1 MSPSDGR
8 RRAAGESPV
17 TEPAA
22 ETAAAGAADNGRDG
36 VGVEQ
41 RDPWFEPGPKLPAG
55 NSGDDI
61 GSEASETARGN
72 GIDHADIG
80 STTAEWF
87 LPTGRAGLSPDFVT
101 VAAEAEDEDDTR
113 SGSGHQRT
121 TTSGAPP
128 WAGESAGPAP
138 ATPPPWET
146 GPWPGPRS
154 SRRGRQSE
162 QGMSG
167 ASSAQQDAG
176 RNGAG
181 RLGGGSPGGGQQQP
195 PGGLGSPRAILVAGF
210 LPLVIPGLVLG
221 ALGLGRSSAGEPT
234 RRASLTAIYTS
245 LIWAVIIAVIVV
257 VSGSGGPS
265 GSCSYPAAVHQA
277 YVRAMDDLGGSTTA
291 SAQAADLRAAVS
303 KANAAA
309 AATGQIPVRS
319 ALFAL
324 ADDLEQARSD
334 VVAGKSVPAALR
346 QRLTTDGTALTR
358 ACPG

>member
-1 MSPSDGR
+1 MSSSDGR

-17 TEPAA
+17 TEPEA

-41 RDPWFEPGPKLPAG
+41 HDPWFGPGPKLPAG
-55 NSGDDI
+55 NSGDDM
-61 GSEASETARGN
+61 GWEASDPARRN
-72 GIDHADIG
+72 GIDQADIG

-87 LPTGRAGLSPDFVT
+87 LPTGRAALPDYVT
-101 VAAEAEDEDDTR
+101 VEAAAEDEDDAR
-113 SGSGHQRT
+113 SGSGHQRS

-154 SRRGRQSE
+154 SRRGWQSE
-162 QGMSG
+162 QGLSR
-167 ASSAQQDAG
+167 ASSGQQEAG
-176 RNGAG
+176 RNGAA
-181 RLGGGSPGGGQQQP
+181 RAGGGKLAGGQQP
-195 PGGLGSPRAILVAGF
+195 PAGLGSPRAILVAGL
-210 LPLVIPGLVLG
+210 LPVVLPGLVLG

-257 VSGSGGPS
+257 VSNSGGSS

-277 YVRAMDDLGGSTTA
+277 YVRAMDDLSGSTAA
-291 SAQAADLRAAVS
+291 SVEAADLRVAVS

-334 VVAGKSVPAALR
+334 VAAGKSVPASLR
-346 QRLTTDGTALTR
+346 QRLATDGTALTR

>member
-1 MSPSDGR
+1 MSPSDRR
-8 RRAAGESPV
+8 RRAAGESAV
-17 TEPAA
+17 TEPAI

-36 VGVEQ
+36 AGAPLP
-41 RDPWFEPGPKLPAG
+41 DPWFGPGPKLPAG
-55 NSGDDI
+55 NSGDEL
-61 GSEASETARGN
+61 GWEAGDPAGAD

-87 LPTGRAGLSPDFVT
+87 LPTGRAGLSPDYVT
-101 VAAEAEDEDDTR
+101 VAAEPGDEEEDDTR
-113 SGSGHQRT
+113 SGSGYQRT
-121 TTSGAPP
+121 TTAGAPP

-154 SRRGRQSE
+154 SR
-162 QGMSG
+162 
-167 ASSAQQDAG
+167 QQHAG

-181 RLGGGSPGGGQQQP
+181 RPGGGEPGVAQRP
-195 PGGLGSPRAILVAGF
+195 PGGVRSPRAILIAGL
-210 LPLVIPGLVLG
+210 LPLVVPGLVLG

-257 VSGSGGPS
+257 VSSS
-265 GSCSYPAAVHQA
+265 GSSPGNCSYPAAVHQA
-277 YVRAMDDLGGSTTA
+277 YVRAMHDLSGSTSQPTGTADLGV
-291 SAQAADLRAAVS
+291 AVS

-324 ADDLEQARSD
+324 ADDLEQARGD
-334 VVAGKSVPAALR
+334 VVAGKSVPAVLR
-346 QRLTTDGTALTR
+346 QRLVADGTALTR

>member
-1 MSPSDGR
+1 MSSSDGR

-17 TEPAA
+17 TEPEA

-36 VGVEQ
+36 VGVDQ
-41 RDPWFEPGPKLPAG
+41 HDPWFEPGPKLSAG
-55 NSGDDI
+55 NSGDDV
-61 GSEASETARGN
+61 GWEAGDPARGN

-87 LPTGRAGLSPDFVT
+87 LPTGRAALPDYVT
-101 VAAEAEDEDDTR
+101 VAAEAEDEDEDDTR
-113 SGSGHQRT
+113 SGSGYQRT
-121 TTSGAPP
+121 ATSGAPP
-128 WAGESAGPAP
+128 WAGESAGKAP
-138 ATPPPWET
+138 ATPPPWGN

-154 SRRGRQSE
+154 SRRGWQSE
-162 QGMSG
+162 QGLSG
-167 ASSAQQDAG
+167 VSSGQQEAG
-176 RNGAG
+176 RNGAV
-181 RLGGGSPGGGQQQP
+181 RLGGGELAGVQQP

-210 LPLVIPGLVLG
+210 LPLVIPGLALG

-257 VSGSGGPS
+257 VSSSGGS
-265 GSCSYPAAVHQA
+265 SASCSYPAAVHQA
-277 YVRAMDDLGGSTTA
+277 YVRAMNDLSGSTT
-291 SAQAADLRAAVS
+291 SSVEAADLRVAVS
-303 KANAAA
+303 KANGAA

-334 VVAGKSVPAALR
+334 VAAGKSVPASLR
-346 QRLTTDGTALTR
+346 QRLATDGTALTR